1 VYGFFLPF
9 KKKTMETSDEYKYG
23 QQDFNLPHDVVQ
35 LPSGGIF
42 YPSKKKSV
50 KVGYLTAADENVIA
64 NLGLKK
70 SVKESIILPL
80 LRNKIYEK
88 DLRPEELLDCDIE
101 AILIFL
107 RNTSFGPSYEAQLED
122 PMTGK
127 KFNFEFSLEELN
139 MKRTKT
145 QPDSDGLFSVEL
157 PITKKIVKLKPLNL
171 KDNIDLDNTISSY
184 PIDRVPPTVTLKLSR
199 QIVEINGKRDLS
211 EISVF
216 SENMPIADSKFIRK
230 FLNENE
236 PGLDLT
242 KTTTAPSGE
251 KVNFNIA
258 FGVEFFRPF
267 FGV

>member
-1 VYGFFLPF
+1 
-9 KKKTMETSDEYKYG
+9 MENIDEYKYG

-64 NLGLKK
+64 NLGAKK

-107 RNTSFGPSYEAQLED
+107 RNTSFGPYYDAQLED

-127 KFNFEFSLEELN
+127 KFEFSFSLEELN
-139 MKRTKT
+139 IKNPKT
-145 QPDSDGLFSVEL
+145 QPDSEGLFTIEL
-157 PITKKIVKLKPLNL
+157 PITKKVVKVKPLNL
-171 KDNIDLDNTISSY
+171 RDNIEIDNIISSY
-184 PIDRVPPTVTLKLSR
+184 PVDRVPPTITLKLSR

-216 SENMPIADSKFIRK
+216 SENMPIADSKYIRK
-230 FLNENE
+230 FLSENE
-236 PGLDLT
+236 PGLDLN
-242 KTTTAPSGE
+242 KTTNAPSGE
-251 KVNFNIA
+251 RVNFNVA

-267 FGV
+267 FAI